1 METALISVVCIAIL
15 LIGTVT
21 TMFTSFRAATKVS
34 DSLKQWESQDS
45 TIRRTDI
52 SATGSYS
59 TGLITLWVKNTGQ
72 VNLQEFPKWDVIAE
86 WTGDGTTHLNYL
98 TNATSGPNDNEWMVQ
113 GIYLPDQTAPEVMD
127 PNILNPQE
135 VMNITLKLSPDMSI
149 STTARIT
156 ISTPNG
162 ITSQCLI
169 TLN

>member
-21 TMFTSFRAATKVS
+21 TMFTSFHAATTIS
-34 DSLKQWESQDS
+34 DSLKQWETQDS

-52 SATGSYS
+52 AATGSYAN
-59 TGLITLWVKNTGQ
+59 GLITVWVNNTGQ
-72 VNLQEFPKWDVIAE
+72 VNLEDFAKWDVIAE
-86 WTGDGTTHLNYL
+86 WTGDGTSHLDYL
-98 TNATSGPNDNEWMVQ
+98 SYATSGPNDNEWMVQ
-113 GIYLPDQTAPEVMD
+113 GIFLPDKTTPEVMD

-149 STTARIT
+149 NTTARIT